1 MDIILIRH
9 GQTGDNVGN
18 IFSTKETVLTEEGKE
33 HIKRTKT
40 YVDTLSFDRVYVSPL
55 YRAIQTMELLGLE
68 GERDERIQEI
78 DFGLFEGYSYEEI
91 KENFP
96 EESKLWDE
104 DYINFPTPKG
114 ESIKM
119 AYERVTSFLEEIS
132 KKDEDALLVCH
143 AGVIRLALSWVF
155 DNLDYYFKFRV
166 DNGSVNIISI
176 DERGYEFIKK
186 VNYTVE

>member
-18 IFSTKETVLTEEGKE
+18 IFSTKETVLTEEGRE

-119 AYERVTSFLEEIS
+119 AY
-132 KKDEDALLVCH
+132 
-143 AGVIRLALSWVF
+143 
-155 DNLDYYFKFRV
+155 
-166 DNGSVNIISI
+166 
-176 DERGYEFIKK
+176 
-186 VNYTVE
+186 